1 MNLRA
6 SYKNIFQSPYESQVM
21 QLIGL
26 IGLLRVL
33 VALVQDFRNPIISTT
48 EILTDTSI
56 LFVFLIICLLALRL
70 KVTNVP
76 LVFAVVLI
84 LLLATNFIQF
94 GGVRGYTEFNY
105 LIGIVGMILLYSNK
119 RKYLLVVCMLVLL
132 IVMLWSV
139 SNENSIFQLLFIKVQ
154 GTPEDFIYSL
164 ISLSILTLYLKYA
177 MDIERNKLLQQQ
189 TALHLA
195 LDQSHQRQQV
205 LQDQKVQLLSAQ
217 EKLEQ
222 EVASRT
228 QELENQ
234 NISIERYIQ
243 YNVTEL
249 NEPLTRLKQC
259 LEGIKGSDALTELL
273 RVSVSELETVTNT
286 ITHSL
291 EHERTVHKS
300 KIR

>member
-1 MNLRA
+1 MNLRT

-26 IGLLRVL
+26 IGLFRVV
-33 VALVQDFRNPIISTT
+33 VALIQDFRNPVISIT
-48 EILTDTSI
+48 ELLTDIAI

-76 LVFAVVLI
+76 LVFAVI
-84 LLLATNFIQF
+84 LVALLAINFLQF
-94 GGVRGYTEFNY
+94 GGVSGYTEFNY
-105 LIGIVGMILLYSNK
+105 LIGIVVMVLLYSER
-119 RKYLLVVCMLVLL
+119 RKIILVSCMLGLL
-132 IVMLWSV
+132 AIMLWSAYH
-139 SNENSIFQLLFIKVQ
+139 ENFIFQLLFIKPQ
-154 GTPEDFIYSL
+154 GSSEDFVYSL

-177 MDIERNKLLQQQ
+177 MDLERGHLLQQQ
-189 TALHLA
+189 VTLHTA
-195 LDQSHQRQQV
+195 LDQARQQQFD
-205 LQDQKVQLLSAQ
+205 LHDQKVQLLTAQ
-217 EKLEQ
+217 EKLEK

-249 NEPLTRLKQC
+249 KEPLNRLKQS
-259 LEGIKGSDALTELL
+259 LEGIKGSDTLAEML
-273 RVSVSELETVTNT
+273 RISVSELETVTNT

-291 EHERTVHKS
+291 EHERTIHKS

>member
-33 VALVQDFRNPIISTT
+33 VALVQDFRNPTISTT
-48 EILTDTSI
+48 EILTDTAI

-70 KVTNVP
+70 KVTHVP
-76 LVFAVVLI
+76 LIFAVVLVA
-84 LLLATNFIQF
+84 LLATNFLQF

-105 LIGIVGMILLYSNK
+105 LIGIVVMVLLYAERRKILL
-119 RKYLLVVCMLVLL
+119 VTCMLALL
-132 IVMLWSV
+132 MGMLWSV
-139 SNENSIFQLLFIKVQ
+139 YSENFIFRFLFIKTQ
-154 GTPEDFIYSL
+154 GNPEDFVYSL
-164 ISLSILTLYLKYA
+164 ISISILTLYLKYA
-177 MDIERNKLLQQQ
+177 MDLERDQLLQQQ
-189 TALHLA
+189 IALQTALDHSR
-195 LDQSHQRQQV
+195 QQQQV
-205 LQDQKVQLLSAQ
+205 LQDQKVQLLLAQ

-234 NISIERYIQ
+234 NDSIERYIQ

-249 NEPLTRLKQC
+249 KEPLARLKQSM
-259 LEGIKGSDALTELL
+259 EGIRGTDTLTELL
-273 RVSVSELETVTNT
+273 RISVSELESVTNN

-291 EHERTVHKS
+291 EHERTIHKS

>member
-1 MNLRA
+1 MNLRT

-26 IGLLRVL
+26 IGLFRVV
-33 VALVQDFRNPIISTT
+33 VALVQDFRSPVINTS
-48 EILTDTSI
+48 ELFTDSAI

-70 KVTNVP
+70 KVTHVP
-76 LVFAVVLI
+76 LVFAVVLVT
-84 LLLATNFIQF
+84 LLAINFLQF
-94 GGVRGYTEFNY
+94 GGVTGYTEFNY
-105 LIGIVGMILLYSNK
+105 LIGIVVMVLLYAGQ
-119 RKYLLVVCMLVLL
+119 RKNILVICMLLL
-132 IVMLWSV
+132 LAGMLWSV
-139 SNENSIFQLLFIKVQ
+139 YIKNFIFQLLFIKTQ
-154 GTPEDFIYSL
+154 GSPEDFIYSL
-164 ISLSILTLYLKYA
+164 VSLLILTLYLKYA
-177 MDIERNKLLQQQ
+177 MDLERDQLLQQQ
-189 TALHLA
+189 VALHIA
-195 LDQSHQRQQV
+195 LDQAQQQQFT
-205 LQDQKVQLLSAQ
+205 LQDQKAQLLAAQ

-234 NISIERYIQ
+234 NASIERYIQ

-249 NEPLTRLKQC
+249 KEPLTRLKQS
-259 LEGIKGSDALTELL
+259 LEGVKGSDALTELL

-291 EHERTVHKS
+291 EHERTIHKS

>member
-1 MNLRA
+1 MNLRT

-33 VALVQDFRNPIISTT
+33 VAIVQDFRNPNINTT
-48 EILTDTSI
+48 ELLTDTAI

-76 LVFAVVLI
+76 LVFAVVLV
-84 LLLATNFIQF
+84 LLLAINFLQF

-105 LIGIVGMILLYSNK
+105 LIGIVVMVLLYSGR
-119 RKYLLVVCMLVLL
+119 RKYILVFCMLALL
-132 IVMLWSV
+132 AGMLVSV
-139 SNENSIFQLLFIKVQ
+139 YSENFIHQLLFIKTQ
-154 GTPEDFIYSL
+154 GSPEDFIYSL
-164 ISLSILTLYLKYA
+164 VSLSILTLYLKYA
-177 MDIERNKLLQQQ
+177 MDLERDQLLQQQ
-189 TALHLA
+189 IALRAA
-195 LDQSHQRQQV
+195 LDQSRQQQQA
-205 LQDQKVQLLSAQ
+205 LQDQKVQVLTAQ

-222 EVASRT
+222 EVVSRT

-243 YNVTEL
+243 YNITEL
-249 NEPLTRLKQC
+249 KEPLTRLKQS
-259 LEGIKGSDALTELL
+259 LEGIKGSDTLTELL
-273 RVSVSELETVTNT
+273 RISVSELEGVTKN

-291 EHERTVHKS
+291 EHERTIHKS